1 MSIRTTLRTALA
13 QALTGLTSGAQVF
26 QSRTRPLGADQLPAI
41 LVFSGNEEVGE
52 YDADDQPAQY
62 RWQLRADVLV
72 REGAGNEAKAD
83 DILAE
88 MQAAVA
94 SATALN
100 SGTCQAR
107 YIGTGEVD
115 LDDSTERP
123 ALRLPVLFE
132 VTYLP

>member
-13 QALTGLTSGAQVF
+13 QALTGLASGAKVF
-26 QSRTRPLGADQLPAI
+26 QSRTSPLGADQLPAI
-41 LVFSGNEEVGE
+41 LVFSGSEEVSE
-52 YDADDQPAQY
+52 YDADDQPVQY

-72 REGAGNEAKAD
+72 REGSGNEAKAD

-94 SATALN
+94 SSSDLN
-100 SGTCQAR
+100 SSTRQAR